1 MMKNNIMGLGHFLVV
16 LYHFIVTIYLA
27 KLLFIYFCHLSTC
40 VRWAWLNKNRKQNMR
55 TKRRTGKNKQKTEK
69 KRSIN
74 LIYLLCKPNRC
85 ARWRGGGDTITMC
98 VCVCVLAILFW
109 PGIYRL
115 HKAKGPSLGVVG
127 VAAAADKHL

>member
-1 MMKNNIMGLGHFLVV
+1 MRYIELGHFLVV

-55 TKRRTGKNKQKTEK
+55 TKRRTGKKQKTKK

-74 LIYLLCKPNRC
+74 LIYLLRKPNRC
-85 ARWRGGGDTITMC
+85 ARWRVGGGYYNHVC
-98 VCVCVLAILFW
+98 VCVCACDIVLARHLQAAQSQRAK
-109 PGIYRL
+109 PGCGGR
-115 HKAKGPSLGVVG
+115 GCCCR
-127 VAAAADKHL
+127 